1 MHVPLR
7 EGTEV
12 LIAFL
17 NGDPD
22 LPVIVGSLPNAEAT
36 SVVGQENHKEHVIRT
51 PGGSRLSMVDGSTSE
66 SYTTNESEICLYT
79 PKTNAM
85 LNLGTAVKDEKGE
98 AEGEDGF
105 LLRSD
110 TNGEIFAGTYLLI
123 EVPNHYRVCA
133 GGGTTLSNFLGSEAT
148 LAPGVP
154 RSDERRVG
162 KECVSTCR
170 SRWSR
175 AH

>member
-1 MHVPLR
+1 MEQDKKPAGMHFPLR

-79 PKTNAM
+79 PQTNAM
-85 LNLGTAVKDEKGE
+85 LNLGTEVKDEKGE
-98 AEGEDGF
+98 AEGEDGL

-110 TNGEIFAGTYLLI
+110 TKGEIFSGKYRRHH
-123 EVPNHYRVCA
+123 VPNHTRVCE
-133 GGGTTLSNFLGSEAT
+133 GGGTTLRQFMASE
-148 LAPGVP
+148 
-154 RSDERRVG
+154 E
-162 KECVSTCR
+162 
-170 SRWSR
+170 
-175 AH
+175 